1 MRVLLADDNDDFR
14 SVAARVLE
22 AEFDIVATVGD
33 GQAAIEETARLK
45 PEVLVLDISMP
56 VLNGIEAARQI
67 RAAGDQAR
75 IVILTVHEDPDFV
88 RSARQAGAE
97 GYVVKSRLACDLL
110 VALKE
115 VLAGRTFVS
124 PLNSLAR
131 EV

>member
-22 AEFDIVATVGD
+22 AEFDVVATVGD

-45 PEVLVLDISMP
+45 PNVLVLDVSMP

>member
-22 AEFDIVATVGD
+22 AEFDVVATVGD
-33 GQAAIEETARLK
+33 GQAAIEEAARLK
-45 PEVLVLDISMP
+45 PDVLVLDISMP
-56 VLNGIEAARQI
+56 VVNGIEAARQL

-88 RSARQAGAE
+88 RSAHQAGAE
-97 GYVVKSRLACDLL
+97 GYVVKSRLASDLL
-110 VALKE
+110 VAMNE

-124 PLNSLAR
+124 PLNSAVR
-131 EV
+131 KV